1 MNIFENSK
9 KNILRLLKK
18 YFENFGKILE
28 KYLNQKFFMTLVRVL
43 LLPSIIKAMVRASKS
58 LMVGWWGGLFD
69 YSVSPGPS
77 FWNSELIKRGK
88 PQVISLKNFGCGGI
102 GWPVSLYCLSRSLL
116 LKFWQLMFNVEI
128 VLLLELSSYFWSIV
142 WTFSTIKLFTIR
154 DILLF
159 KYWIII
165 CLQKSNKY
173 KYK

>member
-1 MNIFENSK
+1 MVVGWGGLFDYSVSPGPS
-9 KNILRLLKK
+9 LLK
-18 YFENFGKILE
+18 FWADRNGKSTSYQLE
-28 KYLNQKFFMTLVRVL
+28 KVWW
-43 LLPSIIKAMVRASKS
+43 
-58 LMVGWWGGLFD
+58 WWGGLFD